1 MSYVHP
7 DDRNLTNL
15 HKAMEYDASG
25 KPVIRTSIAGGNVVI
40 TGDVTIP
47 ATVNVSSSS
56 SDPVHVHLSEV
67 GTSGVLE
74 TPYLP
79 VGGNVTISNTPNV
92 RLISNAVTV
101 TGTVSISSLPEVE
114 IKNDSG
120 NAIPVVGNVR
130 VVNDANSVVRTV
142 LADSANLS
150 AFSRLRVTERD
161 SINEY
166 KTIYGLRT
174 YQREFINRIY
184 GGGNVSFNANASTT
198 TLSVGVTNGDYA
210 IRQTREYH
218 SYKPGAG
225 QLILATGMLAPT
237 KTNLTQRVGYF
248 DDRNG
253 IYFERA
259 TNNSNVTVNSWNIRN
274 DNGGSPILA
283 ETAPQ
288 DQWNIDRFDGSGP
301 SGITLD
307 TDTVQIWL
315 IDFQWLGVGRVRV
328 GFDINGEIFYA
339 HEFNHA
345 NVITSTYMS
354 QPSLPVRYEILN
366 TGTTAGGS
374 NLIVICSAVQ
384 SEGGTDENAPI
395 YSISSGT
402 TGVTVST
409 TEQVVMALRLKN
421 TLGPGNK
428 PNRATAQLINYNLF
442 ATQACAYRVHVGIG
456 QESLFSNSPT
466 WGPANAISYCEY
478 TSNVALAP
486 GWEANSVCFSSGY
499 VSTAQG
505 SAVGSAQNALRSK
518 VTKINQNYDST
529 SSEILFVTAVR
540 MSNQDSTV
548 YATLDWQ
555 ELS

>member
-56 SDPVHVHLSEV
+56 NDPVHVHLSEV
-67 GTSGVLE
+67 GTSGILE

-92 RLISNAVTV
+92 RLASNAVTV

-120 NAIPVVGNVR
+120 NAIPVIGNVR

-142 LADSANLS
+142 IADGANLS
-150 AFSRLRVTERD
+150 AFSRLRVTERE

-166 KTIYGLRT
+166 KTIYDLRT
-174 YQREFINRIY
+174 YNREFINQLY
-184 GGGNVSFNANASTT
+184 GSGNVSFNANASTT
-198 TLSVGVTNGDYA
+198 TLSIGVTNGDYA

-225 QLILATGMLAPT
+225 QLIMVTGMLAQT
-237 KTNLTQRVGYF
+237 KSNLTQRVGYF

-259 TNNSNVTVNSWNIRN
+259 TDGSGVTINSWNIRN
-274 DNGGSPILA
+274 DNGGSPVLS
-283 ETAPQ
+283 ETAAQ
-288 DQWNIDRFDGSGP
+288 ADWNIDRFDGSGP
-301 SGITLD
+301 SGIVLNPD
-307 TDTVQIWL
+307 AVQIWV

-328 GFDINGEIFYA
+328 GFDINGELFYA

-345 NVITSTYMS
+345 NSISSTYMS
-354 QPSLPVRYEILN
+354 QPSLPVRYEIRN
-366 TGTTAGGS
+366 TETTVSGS
-374 NLIVICSAVQ
+374 NLTVICAAVQ
-384 SEGGTDENAPI
+384 SEGGTEDNAPI
-395 YSISSGT
+395 YSINSGT
-402 TGVTVST
+402 TGITVGST
-409 TEQVVMALRLKN
+409 ERVVMALRLKN
-421 TLGPGNK
+421 TVGSADK
-428 PNRATAQLINYNLF
+428 PNRGTAKLINYNLF
-442 ATQACAYRVHVGIG
+442 ASQACSYRVHVGTG
-456 QESLFSNSPT
+456 VESLFSNTPT
-466 WGPANAISYCEY
+466 WTSANGQSLCEY
-478 TSNVALAP
+478 TSNVSLLA

-518 VTKINQNYDST
+518 VTKINQNYGST
-529 SSEILFVTAVR
+529 SSDVLFVTAVR
-540 MSNQDSTV
+540 MTNQDSTV

-555 ELS
+555 ELT

>member
-1 MSYVHP
+1 MPYVHP

-25 KPVIRTSIAGGNVVI
+25 KPVVRTSIAGGNVVI

-47 ATVNVSSSS
+47 ATVNVSSST
-56 SDPVHVHLSEV
+56 SDPVHVHLTEV
-67 GTSGVLE
+67 GTSGILA

-101 TGTVSISSLPEVE
+101 TGTVDIGSLPEVE

-130 VVNDANSVVRTV
+130 VVNDANSVIRTSI
-142 LADSANLS
+142 ADGANLS
-150 AFSRLRVTERD
+150 AFSRLRITERE

-174 YQREFINRIY
+174 YQKEFVNHLF
-184 GGGNVSFNANASTT
+184 GSGNVSFNANASTS

-218 SYKPGAG
+218 SYKAGAG
-225 QLILATGMLAPT
+225 QLIMVTGMLAPT
-237 KTNLTQRVGYF
+237 KENLTQRVGYF

-253 IYFERA
+253 IYFERS
-259 TNNSNVTVNSWNIRN
+259 TDGSNVTVNSWNIRN
-274 DNGGSPILA
+274 DNGGSPTLT
-283 ETAPQ
+283 EYVPQ
-288 DQWNIDRFDGSGP
+288 ASWNIDKFDGNGP
-301 SGITLD
+301 SGVVFNP
-307 TDTVQIWL
+307 DTVQIWL

-328 GFDINGEIFYA
+328 GLDIDGEIYYA

-345 NVITSTYMS
+345 NGITSTYMS
-354 QPSLPVRYEILN
+354 QPSLPVRYEIRN
-366 TGTTAGGS
+366 TGTTASVS
-374 NLIVICSAVQ
+374 NLKVICAAVQ
-384 SEGGTDENAPI
+384 SEGGTEENAPI
-395 YSISSGT
+395 YSINSGT
-402 TGVTVST
+402 VGITIGA
-409 TEQVVMALRLKN
+409 TESVVMALRLKN

-428 PNRATAQLINYNLF
+428 PNRATAKLISYNLF
-442 ATQACAYRVHVGIG
+442 ATQACAYRIHVGDSK
-456 QESLFSNSPT
+456 ESLFINNPT
-466 WGPANAISYCEY
+466 WTPANNQSYCEY
-478 TSNVALAP
+478 TSNVSLIS
-486 GWEANSVCFSSGY
+486 GWESNSVCFSSGY

-518 VTKINQNYDST
+518 VSKISQNYDST

-540 MSNQDSTV
+540 MTNQDSTV
-548 YATLDWQ
+548 YATFDWQ

>member
-1 MSYVHP
+1 MPYVHP

-15 HKAMEYDASG
+15 HKAMEYNEAG
-25 KPVIRTSIAGGNVVI
+25 EPVIRTSISSGNVII
-40 TGDVTIP
+40 TGAVTIP
-47 ATVNVSSSS
+47 GEVTVNSTEA
-56 SDPVHVHLSEV
+56 DPVHTHVSEV
-67 GTSGVLE
+67 GTSGILT

-150 AFSRLRVTERD
+150 AFSRLRITERE

-174 YQREFINRIY
+174 YQREFVNHLY
-184 GGGNVSFNANASTT
+184 GSGNVSFNANASTS

-218 SYKPGAG
+218 SYKAGAG
-225 QLILATGMLAPT
+225 QLIMITGMLAPT
-237 KTNLTQRVGYF
+237 KPNLTQRIGYF

-253 IYFERA
+253 IYFERS
-259 TNNSNVTVNSWNIRN
+259 TDGSNVTVNSWNIRN
-274 DNGGSPILA
+274 DNGGVPTLTESI
-283 ETAPQ
+283 PQ
-288 DQWNIDRFDGSGP
+288 DSWNIDRFDGTGP
-301 SGITLD
+301 SGIVFD
-307 TDTVQIWL
+307 PDTVQIWL

-328 GFDINGEIFYA
+328 GLDIDGEIYYA

-345 NVITSTYMS
+345 NSITSTYMS
-354 QPSLPVRYEILN
+354 QPSLPVRYEIRN
-366 TGTTAGGS
+366 TGTTSGGS
-374 NLIVICSAVQ
+374 NLKVICAAVQ
-384 SEGGTDENAPI
+384 SEGGTEENAPI
-395 YSISSGT
+395 YSINGGT
-402 TGVTVST
+402 VGVTVST

-421 TLGPGNK
+421 TIGPGNK
-428 PNRATAQLINYNLF
+428 LNRATAKLISYNLF
-442 ATQACAYRVHVGIG
+442 ATQACAYRIHVGDSK
-456 QESLFSNSPT
+456 ENLFSNNPT
-466 WGPANAISYCEY
+466 WTTANSQSFCEY
-478 TSNVALAP
+478 TSNVALLP

-518 VTKINQNYDST
+518 VSKISQNYDST
-529 SSEILFVTAVR
+529 SSEVLFVTAVR
-540 MSNQDSTV
+540 LGNQDSTV
-548 YATLDWQ
+548 YSTFDWQ
-555 ELS
+555 ELT

>member
-15 HKAMEYDASG
+15 HKAMEYDDSG
-25 KPVIRTSIAGGNVVI
+25 KPVIRTTITNGNIVI

-47 ATVNVSSSS
+47 STVNVSSSS
-56 SDPVHVHLSEV
+56 ENPVHVHLTEV
-67 GTSGVLE
+67 GTSGIFE

-101 TGTVSISSLPEVE
+101 TGIVSISSLPEVE

-120 NAIPVVGNVR
+120 NAIPVIGNVR

-142 LADSANLS
+142 IADGANLS
-150 AFSRLRVTERD
+150 AFSRLRITERE

-174 YQREFINRIY
+174 YQREFVNKLY
-184 GGGNVSFNANASTT
+184 GSGNVSFNANASTS

-225 QLILATGMLAPT
+225 QLIMVTGMLAPT
-237 KTNLTQRVGYF
+237 KPNLTQRVGYF

-253 IYFERA
+253 IYFERS
-259 TNNSNVTVNSWNIRN
+259 TNGSNVTVNSWNIRN
-274 DNGGSPILA
+274 DNGGSPTLA
-283 ETAPQ
+283 ESAPQ
-288 DQWNIDRFDGSGP
+288 ESWNIDRFDGAGP
-301 SGITLD
+301 SGIVLD
-307 TDTVQIWL
+307 LDTVQIWL
-315 IDFQWLGVGRVRV
+315 VDFQWLGVGRVRV
-328 GFDINGEIFYA
+328 GFDIDGEIYYA

-345 NVITSTYMS
+345 NNITSTYMS
-354 QPSLPVRYEILN
+354 QPSLPVRYEIRN

-374 NLIVICSAVQ
+374 NLKVICAAVQ
-384 SEGGTDENAPI
+384 SEGGTEENAPI
-395 YSISSGT
+395 YSVSSGV
-402 TGVTVST
+402 TGVTVGT
-409 TEQVVMALRLKN
+409 TEQAIMALRLKN
-421 TLGPGNK
+421 TIGPDNK
-428 PNRATAQLINYNLF
+428 LNRTTAKLISYNLF
-442 ATQACAYRVHVGIG
+442 ATQACAYRIHVGSS
-456 QESLFSNSPT
+456 QEALFSNTPSWSST
-466 WGPANAISYCEY
+466 NSQSYCEY
-478 TSNVALAP
+478 TGNVTLLP

-518 VTKINQNYDST
+518 VSRINQNYDST
-529 SSEILFVTAVR
+529 SSEVLFVTAVR
-540 MSNQDSTV
+540 LTNQDSTV
-548 YATLDWQ
+548 YTTLDWQ
-555 ELS
+555 ELT

>member
-1 MSYVHP
+1 MAYVHP

-25 KPVIRTSIAGGNVVI
+25 RPVVRTSIAGGNVII

-47 ATVNVSSSS
+47 ATVNVSSSTE
-56 SDPVHVHLSEV
+56 DPVHVHLSEV
-67 GTSGVLE
+67 GTSGVLD

-92 RLISNAVTV
+92 RLASNAVTV

-120 NAIPVVGNVR
+120 NAIPVIGNVR
-130 VVNDANSVVRTV
+130 VVNDANSTVRTV
-142 LADSANLS
+142 IADGANLS
-150 AFSRLRVTERD
+150 AFSRLRITERE

-174 YQREFINRIY
+174 YQREFVNHLY
-184 GGGNVSFNANASTT
+184 GSGTVSFNANASTS

-225 QLILATGMLAPT
+225 QLIMITGMLAAIKP
-237 KTNLTQRVGYF
+237 NLIQRIGYF

-253 IYFERA
+253 IYFERS
-259 TNNSNVTVNSWNIRN
+259 TNGSNVTVNSWNIRN
-274 DNGGSPILA
+274 DNGGVPTLTESV
-283 ETAPQ
+283 PQ
-288 DQWNIDRFDGSGP
+288 DSWNIDRFDGTGP
-301 SGITLD
+301 SGIVFNP
-307 TDTVQIWL
+307 DTVQIWL

-328 GFDINGEIFYA
+328 GLDIDGEIFYA

-345 NVITSTYMS
+345 NRITSTYMS
-354 QPSLPVRYEILN
+354 QPSLPVRYEIRN
-366 TGTTAGGS
+366 TGTTSSSS
-374 NLIVICSAVQ
+374 NLTVICAAVQ
-384 SEGGTDENAPI
+384 SEGGTEENAPI
-395 YSISSGT
+395 YSINGGT
-402 TGVTVST
+402 VGVTVGS

-421 TLGPGNK
+421 TIGPGNK
-428 PNRATAQLINYNLF
+428 PNRATAKLISYNLF
-442 ATQACAYRVHVGIG
+442 ATQACAYRIHVGTAK
-456 QESLFSNSPT
+456 EDLFSNNPT
-466 WGPANAISYCEY
+466 WLPANPQSFCEY
-478 TSNVALAP
+478 TSNVALLP

-505 SAVGSAQNALRSK
+505 SAVGSAQNALKSK
-518 VTKINQNYDST
+518 VSKISQNYDST
-529 SSEILFVTAVR
+529 SSEVLFVTAVR
-540 MSNQDSTV
+540 LTNQDSTV
-548 YATLDWQ
+548 YSTFDWQ